1 VSRSSLDDGDAD
13 ATGTTAP
20 VRTAV
25 VGGGNDR
32 TARAAKTALVT
43 VIQTFVSL
51 VVGLVSVP
59 ILVKTLGRDAYGV
72 WLLLGQLISYLSLV
86 DFGNASIAKLK
97 LASPGGEDERAVKQD
112 VLTTTLLGT
121 VVTTPLVAL
130 AGAAIAAWA
139 SRRYAAEILPV
150 ATIGGAAAILVLA
163 FLVMRLVS
171 LPTFALFGANMEY
184 RSAFSRLLITTANS
198 LLDIVAALAGFGIIG
213 LACNRLLAQL
223 ALGLNLQRAAKRF
236 VPWYGFTRFDWPKL
250 APLLKQ
256 NASCLFAQWGNTLV
270 EAVDILVVGLAVGA
284 DAVPVYT
291 ITAALPRLL
300 FMLFNQA
307 MSGANAGLVGLY
319 ASGDKRR
326 FHFIRTQQEIVT
338 LACLG
343 IVGAVTLAVNRGFV
357 SLWVGPDYYG
367 GGLLTLLAVVW
378 YFCVITSRQY
388 YNALFAAIDFSRTAR
403 VQVVAGVAGLV
414 IGFVAGRY
422 AGVLGAIA
430 GLVAVRLVANVLNAV
445 RLDELLAI
453 PSRNHVATLGGSLVV
468 AIASCT
474 LGWSVS
480 RVFTADSW
488 LANGCVGAVVM
499 VTAGAAAWL
508 LGVPA
513 NAKSDLTLRFA
524 RLARCLPGLR
534 GTPAT

>member
-1 VSRSSLDDGDAD
+1 
-13 ATGTTAP
+13 
-20 VRTAV
+20 
-25 VGGGNDR
+25 
-32 TARAAKTALVT
+32 
-43 VIQTFVSL
+43 
-51 VVGLVSVP
+51 
-59 ILVKTLGRDAYGV
+59 
-72 WLLLGQLISYLSLV
+72 
-86 DFGNASIAKLK
+86 
-97 LASPGGEDERAVKQD
+97 
-112 VLTTTLLGT
+112 
-121 VVTTPLVAL
+121 
-130 AGAAIAAWA
+130 
-139 SRRYAAEILPV
+139 
-150 ATIGGAAAILVLA
+150 
-163 FLVMRLVS
+163 
-171 LPTFALFGANMEY
+171 
-184 RSAFSRLLITTANS
+184 
-198 LLDIVAALAGFGIIG
+198 
-213 LACNRLLAQL
+213 
-223 ALGLNLQRAAKRF
+223 
-236 VPWYGFTRFDWPKL
+236 
-250 APLLKQ
+250 
-256 NASCLFAQWGNTLV
+256 
-270 EAVDILVVGLAVGA
+270 
-284 DAVPVYT
+284 
-291 ITAALPRLL
+291 
-300 FMLFNQA
+300 
-307 MSGANAGLVGLY
+307 
-319 ASGDKRR
+319 
-326 FHFIRTQQEIVT
+326 
-338 LACLG
+338 
-343 IVGAVTLAVNRGFV
+343 
-357 SLWVGPDYYG
+357 
-367 GGLLTLLAVVW
+367 
-378 YFCVITSRQY
+378 VITSRQY